1 MVIVMNETIDRVVDL
16 DLEEWDNL
24 VLELSRKEEE
34 LQKLNDEYSGKE
46 FEIVYLSDID
56 FKALYGSTAEKVRKQ
71 HASTELKSLKD
82 KIDSLELSI
91 NYITRRL
98 VFLREVVQCKRLMME
113 VQGL

>member
-1 MVIVMNETIDRVVDL
+1 MNETIDRVVDL
-16 DLEEWDNL
+16 DLEEWTNL
-24 VLELSRKEEE
+24 VSELSVKELEYK
-34 LQKLNDEYSGKE
+34 KLKSEYAEKE
-46 FEIVYLSDID
+46 FEIVYMSDID
-56 FKALYGSTAEKVRKQ
+56 FKGIYGSTAEKVRKQ